1 MYNFID
7 FIGLVAALMDK
18 NFNRNIFVVD
28 VLRMPGNSHY
38 AENIKEAIETMVNLI
53 LLLILKLNLLNYNR
67 LMSLI

>member
-1 MYNFID
+1 LYNFID

-28 VLRMPGNSHY
+28 VLRMPGNSHN

-53 LLLILKLNLLNYNR
+53 LLLILKLNLLNNSR
-67 LMSLI
+67 LMTLI